1 MENNLKDI
9 RRIAFLADLH
19 KEIDAIEK
27 KDAAKALVLKQKFYD
42 LAGYK
47 EIIANISEPK
57 ILKFGILE
65 KGTWY
70 KIQAKQNGADLEAIN
85 GMLVLWDGKKMQFIG
100 TEIQMKE
107 DRPKKV
113 TEFFE
118 KAEEIATQN
127 KISFMQILKE
137 SGYEFSFEPTS
148 EINAILSS
156 SNLQNLENEQEEKIP
171 VTKIEKSTHNP
182 KEVSSFLHEF
192 NADENL
198 KYYTHKWDKEEEF
211 DIRKFRD
218 KAWKSFEAIRKK
230 YPDIPNSMVTKIRA
244 FLFFSDAQIGQGWSG
259 DHIKIG
265 WHSKAI
271 LEWCQNN
278 PGKSPYPLKGTGMTF
293 SEPIILKNQT
303 IIKSFKKLVE
313 KFKSEFE
320 FRDDDLDNGMQKLL
334 KNVIAQ
340 VDATFEKSCNLDKV
354 ISCTRLYTDIEKV
367 MQATKWILKAIY
379 DNLDGN
385 TVEFSF
391 KDINEKEVEFVILHK
406 NSIFK
411 KSEASF
417 NEKIQNSGG
426 DTLGPAKKLLR
437 SLCDWEMITKFSD
450 GKYGSYKVLPE
461 DGFIELP
468 IPEHYEGVKHVFRF
482 YRSE

>member
-1 MENNLKDI
+1 MDNNKDI

-19 KEIDAIEK
+19 KDIDAIEK
-27 KDAAKALVLKQKFYD
+27 RDASKALILKQKFYD
-42 LAGYK
+42 LAGYPEVVPNIPKSKPLKYGFLK
-47 EIIANISEPK
+47 ENIWY
-57 ILKFGILE
+57 ILHGKKEGEDL
-65 KGTWY
+65 Y
-70 KIQAKQNGADLEAIN
+70 KSN
-85 GMLVLWDGKKMQFIG
+85 GMLIKWDGNEIKIIG
-100 TEIQMKE
+100 SDLQEQEKRPEKIYNFFNEIE
-107 DRPKKV
+107 NVSD
-113 TEFFE
+113 
-118 KAEEIATQN
+118 AN
-127 KISFMQILKE
+127 NISFQEVLSQLKFD
-137 SGYEFSFEPTS
+137 FSFEPLS
-148 EINAILSS
+148 DIQFIEELKKLNRAQKDILITDITQNPNKE
-156 SNLQNLENEQEEKIP
+156 NL
-171 VTKIEKSTHNP
+171 HNP
-182 KEVSSFLHEF
+182 RQISSFLHDF

-198 KYYTHKWDKEEEF
+198 KYYTHKWDKEEDF

-230 YPDIPNSMVTKIRA
+230 YPDLPNSMIAKIRA

-259 DHIKIG
+259 DHIKTG
-265 WHSKAI
+265 WHSKAV
-271 LEWCQNN
+271 LEWCQKN
-278 PGKSPYPLKGTGMTF
+278 PGKSPYPLKGNGMTF
-293 SEPIILKNQT
+293 SEPIILRNQT

-334 KNVIAQ
+334 KSVINQ
-340 VDATFEKSCNLDKV
+340 IDSSFEKSCNLDKV
-354 ISCTRLYTDIEKV
+354 VSCTRLYTDIEKV
-367 MQATKWILKAIY
+367 LQATKWVLKAVY

-391 KDINEKEVEFVILHK
+391 KDINEKEVEFVILHQ